1 MPTFMFFL
9 HGQKVDEM
17 KGADPTGLRQKTQQ
31 WALQS
36 NQPVRLFERMCP
48 FCGAAV
54 IILLNVPNR
63 SRIFYFTEYEHC
75 HYSVSL

>member
-54 IILLNVPNR
+54 IIPFPTDVAHLESQK
-63 SRIFYFTEYEHC
+63 SRIFYFT
-75 HYSVSL
+75 

>member
-1 MPTFMFFL
+1 MFFL

-36 NQPVRLFERMCP
+36 NQPVRLLRECVLSVVLSLYFLMFPTDITHLESQK
-48 FCGAAV
+48 
-54 IILLNVPNR
+54 
-63 SRIFYFTEYEHC
+63 SRIFYFT
-75 HYSVSL
+75 